1 MREAGLRRGALVVA
15 VSLAAVLAFLLA
27 PGASAQSSCGWT
39 VEISGAQANVAFP
52 DQAARYWVA
61 QIPIPPAFHVE
72 VDGQFPHARYISYIT
87 YDAATRAIDGIHD
100 AQIAPDSGSINPFV
114 ARAARTG
121 TNRSSKGYYVGAQP
135 PPGRRTP
142 T

>member
-1 MREAGLRRGALVVA
+1 MGPVREGLFNRGALSAAVA
-15 VSLAAVLAFLLA
+15 MLAGLAALLA

-52 DQAARYWVA
+52 DQAARYWGA
-61 QIPIPPAFHVE
+61 QLPIPPGFHLE

-114 ARAARTG
+114 AGADRTAS
-121 TNRSSKGYYVGAQP
+121 NRSYKVYVVDGAP
-135 PPGRRTP
+135 PAG
-142 T
+142 